1 MIKEQKFCQCSSSK
15 TIVSYY
21 IDGVKSSEEDLNQ
34 LVMDIQSTG
43 AADIIKLEI
52 NATDITELIH
62 LFHLLSHCQVLHN
75 LITDLCSSRFHE
87 FVIITYTCRYHL

>member
-21 IDGVKSSEEDLNQ
+21 IDGVKSSKEDLNQ
-34 LVMDIQSTG
+34 LVIDIQSTG
-43 AADIIKLEI
+43 ADIIKLEI

-62 LFHLLSHCQVLHN
+62 LFHLLSHCQVLDTMKDCN
-75 LITDLCSSRFHE
+75 VS
-87 FVIITYTCRYHL
+87 